1 MKGLVGKSY
10 PLYYKYKDLTYRD
23 VEYLDSRLS
32 YLDDVGL
39 ISLEEYHMI
48 RRALENTY
56 PIYKAY
62 KKRKVHYL
70 V

>member
-1 MKGLVGKSY
+1 MKALIGKSY
-10 PLYYKYKDLTYRD
+10 PLYYKYKDLTCRD

-62 KKRKVHYL
+62 KKRKVYYL
-70 V
+70 K